1 MLNAMI
7 IRRIRFATGERYPRR
22 LTAMKH
28 DKRMM
33 KLGLF
38 LFYTGHH
45 IAAWRHEDGEPDG
58 AINVDRVIKIAR
70 LAEEAKF
77 DMVFLEDGVAIR
89 ELDLAIAS
97 RTPRATY
104 FEPLTLLSALA
115 VSTSKIG
122 LVATVSTT
130 YNEPYTTA
138 RKFAS
143 LDLIS
148 GGRAGWNLVTSS
160 TDAEARNFDR
170 ADQDL
175 HGDRYER
182 ANEFIDVVDG
192 LWASWANDALV
203 LDRENARFFAEDGVR
218 LLNHSGKYYKVRGP
232 LNVSRS
238 PQGRPIRVQAGS
250 SEDGKRLAARTAD
263 VVFTAQQTSD
273 EARAFYADLKG
284 RLAAHG
290 REPDDVKIMPGIMPI
305 VGDSEALA
313 RERFE
318 ELQSL
323 VPIEIAV
330 SVLAKS
336 LGFPDIVNYP
346 VDGPLPDNI
355 PETNGNKSRQQL
367 MISQARRGNL
377 SIREMAL
384 RASASRGHSQ
394 IFGTAK
400 EIVDQLEERFSTRG
414 CDGFNVLLP
423 MLPRDLHQFNETIV
437 PELQRRGLFR
447 TEYEGSTLRQNL
459 GLRPDENW
467 SVRST

>member
-1 MLNAMI
+1 
-7 IRRIRFATGERYPRR
+7 
-22 LTAMKH
+22 MKQ

-45 IAAWRHEDGEPDG
+45 VAAWRHKDGAPDG
-58 AINVDRVIKIAR
+58 AISLARNIEIAR
-70 LAEEAKF
+70 EAERGKF
-77 DMVFLEDGVAIR
+77 DLVFLEDGVAVR

-115 VSTSKIG
+115 TATSNIG
-122 LVATVSTT
+122 LVATCSTT
-130 YNEPYTTA
+130 YNEPYTVA
-138 RKFAS
+138 RQFAS

-160 TDAEARNFDR
+160 TDAEALNFDR
-170 ADQDL
+170 TGQDR

-182 ANEFIDVVDG
+182 ANEFIDIVNG
-192 LWASWANDALV
+192 LWATWANDAV
-203 LDRENARFFAEDGVR
+203 IMDRANARFFEEKGVR
-218 LLNHSGKYYKVRGP
+218 LLNHKGKYYSVRGP

-238 PQGRPIRVQAGS
+238 LQGRPIRVQAGS
-250 SEDGKRLAARTAD
+250 SEDGKNLAARTAD

-290 REPDDVKIMPGIMPI
+290 REPDDLKIMPGIMPV

-313 RERFE
+313 REQFE

-323 VPIEIAV
+323 VPIEIGV

-336 LGFPDIVNYP
+336 LGFPEIVNYP

-367 MISQARRGNL
+367 LITQAKRDNL
-377 SIREMAL
+377 TIRQLAL
-384 RASASRGHSQ
+384 KASASRGHGQ
-394 IFGTAK
+394 VFGTAK
-400 EIVDQLEERFSTRG
+400 QIVDQLEERFVTKG
-414 CDGFNVLLP
+414 CDGFNVLMP
-423 MLPRDLHQFNETIV
+423 MLPRDLYNFNETVI

-447 TEYEGSTLRQNL
+447 SEYEGSTLRENL
-459 GLRPDENW
+459 GLRPDANW
-467 SVRST
+467 SVGGA